1 MKNSIDAPNNISSI
15 LIAPYLCLS
24 LSPRSPPSLIRKF
37 SNFCRLFHSICLCQP
52 THSPSF
58 PSPST
63 SIPILL
69 PFFPSFPLLHPF
81 PFLSHSP
88 PLPTCPVSHFTSPPS
103 QTVLKPTSNLPQT
116 YLEPISNLPL
126 SSSSVTSAPL
136 LIANWVSL
144 GLDLTRLML
153 TSPPALVASFLPLSV
168 HLICILLNFAFRKG
182 DRHSS

>member
-1 MKNSIDAPNNISSI
+1 MPTNTQSFFPVSIHVYSHSS
-15 LIAPYLCLS
+15 S
-24 LSPRSPPSLIRKF
+24 
-37 SNFCRLFHSICLCQP
+37 
-52 THSPSF
+52 
-58 PSPST
+58 
-63 SIPILL
+63 LL
-69 PFFPSFPLLHPF
+69 PFFPPSPSLPLSLSFSPSSDLPCF
-81 PFLSHSP
+81 PFHIPTLPNSP
-88 PLPTCPVSHFTSPPS
+88 
-103 QTVLKPTSNLPQT
+103 QTYLEPTSNLPQT